1 MNVIQRIF
9 MKTAAKGFRPT
20 IKQDYAV
27 IGGLCMAFYKKYG
40 KEAIPIITEVMG
52 KSGVAQAAITQKVM
66 PVKDMKG
73 LAELYKMLDSMMD
86 FGMELI
92 EVTDD
97 KIHFKASEC
106 SLGLGGTSKE
116 LCEAMMASD
125 KNFTSTLL
133 GQEVEVKV
141 IKSIAAGDKEC
152 EVIYS
157 KKVKGK

>member
-1 MNVIQRIF
+1 MNIIQKTF
-9 MKTAAKGFRPT
+9 MKAAAKGFRPT

-52 KSGVAQAAITQKVM
+52 KNGVATAEIAQKVM

-73 LAELYKMLDSMMD
+73 LAELMKMLNSMMD
-86 FGMELI
+86 LGVEII
-92 EVTDD
+92 ESTDD
-97 KIHFKASEC
+97 KIHLKMSEC

-125 KNFTSTLL
+125 KTFTRTLL

-152 EVIYS
+152 ECIYS
-157 KKVKGK
+157 KK